1 MLDQLLQH
9 AVRGALVTAPW
20 AGLLALIA
28 YLCRCEV
35 QGRKPRIWPALVLL
49 AATFALA
56 LVAEAV
62 PF

>member
-1 MLDQLLQH
+1 MHTLLQH
-9 AVRGALVTAPW
+9 AVCGALIAAPW

-35 QGRKPRIWPALVLL
+35 QGRKPRIWPALALL
-49 AATFALA
+49 AATFVLA

>member
-1 MLDQLLQH
+1 MPDMLES
-9 AVRGALVTAPW
+9 AICGALIAAPW

-35 QGRKPRIWPALVLL
+35 QGRKPHIWPALALL

-56 LVAEAV
+56 LVAETV

>member
-1 MLDQLLQH
+1 MLDQMFQH
-9 AVRGALVTAPW
+9 AARGALVAAPW
-20 AGLLALIA
+20 AGLLTLIA

-35 QGRKPRIWPALVLL
+35 QGRKPHIWPALALL

>member
-1 MLDQLLQH
+1 MHTLIEH
-9 AVRGALVTAPW
+9 AVCGALVAAPW

-35 QGRKPRIWPALVLL
+35 QGRKPRIWPALALL